1 MTTKE
6 RFLEALA
13 MMTTKEEFE
22 QFLESLAKWHRRME
36 IFDVIIDHA
45 IDTSTRTPEKLDA
58 DTLARFRT
66 FTIAACRAYR
76 RPFPSDTQ
84 LDEIILDW
92 ANYHKLPVEPAVRV
106 AIEAASKVARDE

>member
-13 MMTTKEEFE
+13 
-22 QFLESLAKWHRRME
+22 KWRRRMN
-36 IFDVIIDHA
+36 IFDVILNHA

-76 RPFPSDTQ
+76 EPFPSDTL
-84 LDEIILDW
+84 LDEVILDW
-92 ANYHKLPVEPAVRV
+92 ANYFELPVEPAVRV